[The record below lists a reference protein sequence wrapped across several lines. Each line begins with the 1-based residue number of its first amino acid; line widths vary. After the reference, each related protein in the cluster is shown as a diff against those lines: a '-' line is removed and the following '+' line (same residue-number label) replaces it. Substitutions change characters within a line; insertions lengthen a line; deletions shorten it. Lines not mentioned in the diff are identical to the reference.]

1 MENRQIIGIDIGGTK
16 IHIAAIQEGE
26 IIKEA
31 KFPTPAQS
39 SKEKIIAGLISGIEP
54 FISSE
59 TDGIGIGVPG
69 LIDEEKGIVYDLN
82 NIPAW
87 QQVHLKKEL
96 EDHFHVPVYITNDA
110 NCFILGEK
118 VYGKAKPYKNVV
130 GLSIGTGLGGGII
143 INHQLYS
150 GTLSSAGE
158 IGGVPYLDKTLEDY
172 CSGKFFLGVH
182 GTEGTEI
189 LARAEAGDSQALEIF
204 QEFGHHIGNAVKVIL
219 LILSPQAI
227 FLGGSVCSAYPFF
240 KEAMLKTIHTFPFK
254 GVIKDL
260 VIQPS
265 DTKNGPLFGA
275 AALFRMKNVT
285 PGGNQNIV
293 AH

>member
-16 IHIAAIQEGE
+16 IHIATIQDGE
-26 IIKEA
+26 IIKEN

-54 FISSE
+54 FINPE
-59 TDGIGIGVPG
+59 VAGIGIGVPG

-87 QQVHLKKEL
+87 QQVHLKREL
-96 EDHFHVPVYITNDA
+96 ENHFHVPVYITNDA

-118 VYGKAKPYKNVV
+118 VYGKAKPFKNAV

-172 CSGKFFLGVH
+172 CSGKFFLWSH
-182 GTEGTEI
+182 GTEGTEV
-189 LARAEAGDSQALEIF
+189 LKRAEAGDDQALLIF
-204 QEFGHHIGNAVKVIL
+204 QEFGRHIGNAVKVVL
-219 LILSPQAI
+219 FILSPEAI

-240 KEAMLKTIHTFPFK
+240 KDSMMETIGSFPFK
-254 GVIKDL
+254 GVTRNL

-265 DTKNGPLFGA
+265 DTRNGSLLGA
-275 AALFRMKNVT
+275 AALFQMKNDINT
-285 PGGNQNIV
+285 EKENISN
-293 AH
+293 A